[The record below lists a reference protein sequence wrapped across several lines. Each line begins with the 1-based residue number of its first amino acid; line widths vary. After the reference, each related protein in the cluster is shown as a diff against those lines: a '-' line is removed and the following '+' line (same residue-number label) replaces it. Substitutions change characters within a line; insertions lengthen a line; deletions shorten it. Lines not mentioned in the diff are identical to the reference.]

1 MTITIDWDWM
11 DKPIEKRH
19 HKRVNRDTMVTLE
32 SLQFGVN
39 EDTHMVNCSDN
50 GLYFESDQLL
60 QPGDE
65 IFIEVE
71 NYLDDQTDPYLCH
84 HAKIIWGRRLNSAPY
99 VFGYGAEYVRLP
111 NDQNSSEADS
121 EQISD
126 LRRHPRHF
134 IAKKVYFRFEN
145 KPYNGIIR
153 DISRNGCFIE
163 SRAFLNVGQIL
174 YLAIPGTKF
183 VKKDRLQIEV
193 VRLSPQGVGA
203 TFKGIFQNKIQV

>member
-1 MTITIDWDWM
+1 M

-19 HKRVNRDTMVTLE
+19 HKRVKRDTMVTLE
-32 SLQFGVN
+32 SLQIGVD

-50 GLYFESDQLL
+50 GLYFESDQHL

-84 HAKIIWGRRLNSAPY
+84 HAKIIWGRRLKTATY
-99 VFGYGAEYVRLP
+99 AFGYGAEYVRLA
-111 NDQNSSEADS
+111 NDQSSSEVDS
-121 EQISD
+121 EQISN
-126 LRRHPRHF
+126 LRRHPRHS
-134 IAKKVYFRFEN
+134 IAKGVAFRYDN

-163 SRAFLNVGQIL
+163 NRAHLNVGQIL

-183 VKKDRLQIEV
+183 VKNNLLKVEV
-193 VRLSPQGVGA
+193 VRLSPVGVGA
-203 TFKGIFQNKIQV
+203 IFRGNIKNKPQTDVLAGGD

>member
-1 MTITIDWDWM
+1 M

-32 SLQFGVN
+32 SLQIGVN

-50 GLYFESDQLL
+50 GLCFESDQFL

-84 HAKIIWGRRLNSAPY
+84 HAKIIWGRRLKNAPY
-99 VFGYGAEYVRLP
+99 AFGYGAEYIRLA
-111 NDQNSSEADS
+111 NDQNSAEADS
-121 EQISD
+121 DQIRD
-126 LRRHPRHF
+126 LRKHPRHS
-134 IAKKVYFRFEN
+134 IAKRIAFRFEN
-145 KPYNGIIR
+145 KSYEGIIR

-163 SRAFLNVGQIL
+163 NRAFLNVGQIL

-183 VKKDRLQIEV
+183 VKNNMLKVEV
-193 VRLSPQGVGA
+193 VRLSPLGVGA
-203 TFKGIFQNKIQV
+203 IFKGIIQNKPQN